1 MIDGKN
7 IHSVLNTESDKENP
21 FANCALGRKPFA
33 EALTNVIDTYSGGLV
48 LAINSSWGSGKTTF
62 INMWRDMLSLTK
74 PGEIPYCAEI
84 LNAWEHEYFEDP
96 ILAVLSCLKSFLP
109 DENENH
115 IEAANKLIGALQ
127 GIKPAKKGLAKTIIS
142 LFTMGSGGDLV
153 DGVHEGV
160 KAYKDAKE
168 THYRYKETAISD
180 YVNEINAFND
190 FKEAFS
196 AYINYIAEETGH
208 PVIIFVDELD
218 RCNPKY
224 SVALLEKIKHLF
236 STPNLI
242 FVLAID
248 KEQLC
253 SSIRGYF
260 GSDGIKAEE
269 YLRRFID
276 IEVSLPYADNETF
289 CNSVLRKL
297 GISSTMRSHAV
308 QDLCEIIGSVSE
320 IQDLSLRQIEK
331 VCILCGMGFK
341 THRYD
346 TLPFFLSIPLAVL
359 KCFKD
364 DIFQKIYFKQ
374 LSMSDLY
381 ETISP
386 MFSLTS
392 KASGNTHNLY
402 TFLMLYQH
410 YCAIDGQLIPDK
422 TLIDGEGKVLV
433 GDNSPS
439 TIEVINEVK
448 KELSKYDFF
457 RSLIAMN
464 LYFDMM

>member
-1 MIDGKN
+1 
-7 IHSVLNTESDKENP
+7 
-21 FANCALGRKPFA
+21 
-33 EALTNVIDTYSGGLV
+33 
-48 LAINSSWGSGKTTF
+48 
-62 INMWRDMLSLTK
+62 
-74 PGEIPYCAEI
+74 
-84 LNAWEHEYFEDP
+84 
-96 ILAVLSCLKSFLP
+96 
-109 DENENH
+109 
-115 IEAANKLIGALQ
+115 
-127 GIKPAKKGLAKTIIS
+127 
-142 LFTMGSGGDLV
+142 MGNGGDLV
-153 DGVHEGV
+153 DGVDEGV

-320 IQDLSLRQIEK
+320 TQKLSLRQIEK

-364 DIFQKIYFKQ
+364 DIFQEIYSKQ
-374 LSMSDLY
+374 ISMSALY
-381 ETISP
+381 EVISP
-386 MFSLTS
+386 MFARTS
-392 KASGNTHNLY
+392 KTPENAYSLY
-402 TFLMLYQH
+402 KFLLLYQY
-410 YCAIDGQLIPDK
+410 YCAIDGHFLKDR
-422 TLIDGEGKVLV
+422 TLIDGDGKIVV
-433 GDNSPS
+433 GDNCQSIIS
-439 TIEVINEVK
+439 IINEVK
-448 KELSKYDFF
+448 KDLDKYDFS
-457 RSLIAMN
+457 RALIAMN
-464 LYFDMM
+464 LYFDML